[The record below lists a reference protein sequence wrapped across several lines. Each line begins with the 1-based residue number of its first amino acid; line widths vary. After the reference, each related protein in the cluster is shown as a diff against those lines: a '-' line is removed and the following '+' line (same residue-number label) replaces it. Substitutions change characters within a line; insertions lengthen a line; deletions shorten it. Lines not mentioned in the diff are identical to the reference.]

1 MQSGQV
7 NVRAQI
13 DSSQQEWQGLAS
25 TIQLAI
31 DSLEQKI
38 QQWAEFETEREKCL
52 SWLKNV
58 DTQLHTFN
66 LKSTLQEKT
75 GQLEELKKMQGV
87 IRAKE
92 LEIDSVTEK
101 AQQLNKGLQPMRS
114 SQITELTVKHQ
125 QVSVKVK
132 DLIQR
137 WQQYVSTHAEYNAV
151 LKECG
156 EWLSAKEQELAKVS
170 GMGLGSQAKGRFT
183 YDIHEGLN

>member
-156 EWLSAKEQELAKVS
+156 EWLSAKGQELAKVS
-170 GMGLGSQAKGRFT
+170 GMGLGSQAKGRLT
-183 YDIHEGLN
+183 YEVS